1 MNKMPAGE
9 QECEYNKEG
18 KYYSKGVKLV
28 RKRKRIRGSRWGDIK
43 INIIGEKDD
52 SPIHFCDKCDLPIKI
67 YGRIIPCKHAF
78 CYNCANLYHK
88 IGYKICPRCS
98 YPVLRIEAHKRGS
111 VFMCSVVQGCK
122 RTYLSQKSLQAHIK
136 RRHKRAR
143 KQVTSASFE
152 KVHPHIAPP
161 RTEISEIPKRLLDR
175 DHLSYIPPEQHTMM
189 SLPSVQHML
198 HEQHNRP
205 HEDIQAPAPEP
216 SLSPPFPIQWET
228 VSIFTRKHGNLT
240 VDHIQNNSDPG
251 AKKPTPPDYYP
262 EYQSQPA
269 VSSPHHIIPQKQHYA
284 PPPSPS
290 SPINHPMPYPPQDVV
305 TPNLVRS
312 QVPALTTTYDLSS
325 RHIIVQV
332 PPYMNSPPPCAP
344 QSQNGNPSASE
355 FAFHHYNPNFL
366 PQFTENQETL
376 SPQFTQTDAMD
387 HRRWPAQIG
396 LPPCPPMQSPPPSTL
411 HGGSHHS
418 YQRRHRPY

>member
-28 RKRKRIRGSRWGDIK
+28 RKKKKIPGYRWGDIK

-52 SPIHFCDKCDLPIKI
+52 LPIHFCDKCDLPIKI

-78 CYNCANLYHK
+78 CYHCANLYDK
-88 IGYKICPRCS
+88 VGYKVCPRCR

-111 VFMCSVVQGCK
+111 VFMCSIVQQCK

-143 KQVTSASFE
+143 KQVTSASLE
-152 KVHPHIAPP
+152 KVRPHIAPP
-161 RTEISEIPKRLLDR
+161 QTEISDIPKRLQDR
-175 DHLSYIPPEQHTMM
+175 DHLSYIPPEQHTMV

-198 HEQHNRP
+198 QEQHNQP
-205 HEDIQAPAPEP
+205 HKDIQAPPPEL
-216 SLSPPFPIQWET
+216 SLSLPFPIQWET

-240 VDHIQNNSDPG
+240 VDHIQNNSDSG

-262 EYQSQPA
+262 ECQSQPA

-290 SPINHPMPYPPQDVV
+290 SPVNHQMPYPPQDVV
-305 TPNLVRS
+305 TPNSVRS
-312 QVPALTTTYDLSS
+312 QVPALTTTYDPSS
-325 RHIIVQV
+325 GYIIVKV
-332 PPYMNSPPPCAP
+332 PPDMNSPPLRAP

-355 FAFHHYNPNFL
+355 FASHHYNLNIL

-387 HRRWPAQIG
+387 HRRWPAWKR
-396 LPPCPPMQSPPPSTL
+396 LSPCPPTRSPPPSTL
-411 HGGSHHS
+411 HGRSHHS
-418 YQRRHRPY
+418 HQRRHRRY